1 MCIIIVINPFR
12 TFFFLNDSWMERH
25 QVKLDEIDDLISCQ
39 LHGMDIKTS
48 KIAAA
53 AGRFVNHGTC
63 SVGNVVLQAW

>member
-1 MCIIIVINPFR
+1 
-12 TFFFLNDSWMERH
+12 MERH

-39 LHGMDIKTS
+39 LLRMDIKTL

-63 SVGNVVLQAW
+63 PVGNVVLQAW